1 MDERSLVS
9 RRRDA
14 VWLDA
19 ARGDLAAFETVR
31 AAALARSDWPLAAE
45 VAQDV
50 PIYDG
55 AMVRKAAAAGE
66 ARRDVMAE
74 WVEVLAEGPGI
85 IVIRDAMPDR
95 AALDR
100 ATEIFEA
107 IIARERAAGGGG
119 GDHFARPGDNDRI
132 WNALE
137 KHCLADPENFTRYYA
152 SDAIALASE
161 AWLGRGYQV
170 TAQVNRVNP
179 GGAPQIP
186 HRDYHLGF
194 MSPAQMAAFP
204 AHIHRISPVLT
215 LQGAVAHCD
224 MPLESGPTLFLPGSQ
239 RFFEGYLAFGRPEF
253 QACFAAHR
261 IQLSLAMGDAV
272 FFNPAVMHG
281 AGGNVSADILRM
293 ANLLQVS
300 SAFGRAM
307 ERVDRP
313 RMVAALYAPLLE
325 ARRRGDLDA
334 TGVANAIAASA
345 EGYAF
350 PTDLDRDP
358 PVGGL
363 APQTEAEL
371 LAELLAA
378 ETPPAEALARLAANA
393 RRRGGG

>member
-1 MDERSLVS
+1 M
-9 RRRDA
+9 
-14 VWLDA
+14 
-19 ARGDLAAFETVR
+19 
-31 AAALARSDWPLAAE
+31 
-45 VAQDV
+45 
-50 PIYDG
+50 
-55 AMVRKAAAAGE
+55 
-66 ARRDVMAE
+66 
-74 WVEVLAEGPGI
+74 
-85 IVIRDAMPDR
+85 
-95 AALDR
+95 
-100 ATEIFEA
+100 
-107 IIARERAAGGGG
+107 
-119 GDHFARPGDNDRI
+119 
-132 WNALE
+132 
-137 KHCLADPENFTRYYA
+137 
-152 SDAIALASE
+152 
-161 AWLGRGYQV
+161 
-170 TAQVNRVNP
+170 NP
-179 GGAPQIP
+179 GGAPQTP

-261 IQLSLAMGDAV
+261 IQLPLAMGDAV

-378 ETPPAEALARLAANA
+378 ETPPAEALARLAAHA